1 MTRRALLLATVL
13 AAGCGGE
20 EKPEAP
26 LPEPVPTP
34 GVPVVQVAGEKVIVR
49 RVPPEGFEWP
59 GDVVVTAPERGEI
72 RVVYSLDNPCRHVPR
87 RALSSRRGGDTV
99 ALVVTWP
106 PVTPDS
112 SRKCPPNVTPYAYQM
127 DVDGVPAGMHVLAL
141 FEAIE
146 GQKTAALSHTME
158 VTVK

>member
-1 MTRRALLLATVL
+1 MTRRALLLAAVL
-13 AAGCGGE
+13 AAGCGE
-20 EKPEAP
+20 EKPAAP
-26 LPEPVPTP
+26 IPELVPTP
-34 GVPVVQVAGEKVIVR
+34 GVPMVAVAGEKVIVR

-87 RALSSRRGGDTV
+87 RALSSRRGDTV

-112 SRKCPPNVTPYAYQM
+112 SRKCPPNITPYAYQM
-127 DVDGVPAGMHVLAL
+127 DVDDVPAGRRVLAM

-146 GQKTAALSHTME
+146 GQRAAALSHTME

>member
-1 MTRRALLLATVL
+1 MLRRALLLAVL

-20 EKPEAP
+20 EQPRAP
-26 LPEPVPTP
+26 LPDPVPTP
-34 GVPVVQVAGEKVIVR
+34 GVPVIPVAGRKVVVR

-59 GDVVVTAPERGEI
+59 GDVVVTAPEPGGI

-87 RALSSRRGGDTV
+87 RALSSQRGDTV

-112 SRKCPPNVTPYAYQM
+112 SRKCPPNVTPYAYRM
-127 DVDGVPAGMHVLAL
+127 DVDDVPAGRHTLAM

-146 GQKTAALSHTME
+146 GQRAAALSHTME

>member
-1 MTRRALLLATVL
+1 MTKRALLLAAVL
-13 AAGCGGE
+13 AAGCGE
-20 EKPEAP
+20 DRSETP
-26 LPEPVPTP
+26 LPEQVPTP
-34 GVPVVQVAGEKVIVR
+34 GVPTTAVAGEKVIVR

-87 RALSSRRGGDTV
+87 RALSSRRGDTV
-99 ALVVTWP
+99 ALVMTWP
-106 PVTPDS
+106 PVSPDS
-112 SRKCPPNVTPYAYQM
+112 SRKCPTNVTPYAYRM
-127 DVDGVPAGMHVLAL
+127 DVDDVPAGRHVLAL

-146 GQKTAALSHTME
+146 GQRAAALSHTME

>member
-1 MTRRALLLATVL
+1 MTKRALALAALL
-13 AAGCGGE
+13 AAGCGGDE
-20 EKPEAP
+20 PPETP

-34 GVPVVQVAGEKVIVR
+34 GVPTIPVEGEKVVVR

-59 GDVVVTAPERGEI
+59 GDVVVTAPEPGEV

-87 RALSSRRGGDTV
+87 RALSSLRRGDTV

-112 SRKCPPNVTPYAYQM
+112 SLKCPPNVTPYAYRM
-127 DVDGVPAGMHVLAL
+127 DVDDVPAGRHTFAM

-146 GQKTAALSHTME
+146 GQTAAALSHIKE
-158 VTVK
+158 VVVR

>member
-1 MTRRALLLATVL
+1 MARRALLLAAAL
-13 AAGCGGE
+13 LAGCGE
-20 EKPEAP
+20 EKPETP
-26 LPEPVPTP
+26 LPEPVPAP
-34 GVPVVQVAGEKVIVR
+34 GVPVIPVAGAKVIVR

-59 GDVVVTAPERGEI
+59 GDVVVTAPEAGEI

-112 SRKCPPNVTPYAYQM
+112 SRKCPSDVTPYAYRM
-127 DVDGVPAGMHVLAL
+127 DVDDVPAGRHVLAM

-146 GQKTAALSHTME
+146 GQKGAALSAVME
-158 VTVK
+158 VTVR